1 MTLNEY
7 QKLAA
12 RTINPKLSKMQTEHH
27 AVLGLNSEAGE
38 VAALF
43 QKELQGHTIRKEDVI
58 TELGDVLWMVAE
70 LCTNYDI
77 DLEQIARMNID
88 KLRARYPEGFDPE
101 RSIHREDGD
110 T

>member
-38 VAALF
+38 VAALY
-43 QKELQGHTIRKEDVI
+43 QKELQGHTIHKEDVMK
-58 TELGDVLWMVAE
+58 ELGDVLWMIAE

-77 DLEQIARMNID
+77 DLDQVARMNID
-88 KLRARYPEGFDPE
+88 KLLDRYPDGFDSE
-101 RSIHREDGD
+101 RSMHREE
-110 T
+110 

>member
-43 QKELQGHTIRKEDVI
+43 QKELQGHTILKEDVI
-58 TELGDVLWMVAE
+58 KELGDVLWMVAE
-70 LCTNYDI
+70 LCTNYGI
-77 DLEQIARMNID
+77 DLDLVARTNIL
-88 KLRARYPEGFDPE
+88 KLLDRYPDGFDPE
-101 RSIHREDGD
+101 RSIHRKDGD